1 MLQRRSLRHSGG
13 RLALFAVFLQLV
25 LSFGHIHPS
34 DIFPF
39 GHAVAQ
45 GQGVAQFVASDQDSS
60 PAGQNETGA
69 AGQACAICANMAL
82 AASLVLPDP
91 VGVAP
96 PNSTVR
102 MAVAVHVTL
111 LIAAAPHLLF
121 QTRAPPSA

>member
-1 MLQRRSLRHSGG
+1 MLQRRSLRYSGG

-45 GQGVAQFVASDQDSS
+45 GQGVAQLVTADHGS

-69 AGQACAICANMAL
+69 GGEACAICANMAL

-91 VGVAP
+91 IGIAP
-96 PNSTVR
+96 PAAAIPTR
-102 MAVAVHVTL
+102 VAAPVAL